1 MPAKR
6 PTRVIV
12 ETVGAGARKSV
23 CFLDLL
29 GWTVVAHERLRSRW
43 PYFPPAVTLLPS
55 VKVRI
60 AFAAESAESE
70 DGVPIRGR
78 ASASGCQA
86 IKAMQ
91 DVAHLIGV
99 DPLDDAVVHI
109 RDLEE

>member
-1 MPAKR
+1 MLAKG

-43 PYFPPAVTLLPS
+43 PYSPPAVTLLPS

-60 AFAAESAESE
+60 AFAVESAESE
-70 DGVPIRGR
+70 TAVLRKEPGHQRP
-78 ASASGCQA
+78 
-86 IKAMQ
+86 
-91 DVAHLIGV
+91 
-99 DPLDDAVVHI
+99 DAKPS
-109 RDLEE
+109 RLCRMWLT

>member
-1 MPAKR
+1 MPAKG

-43 PYFPPAVTLLPS
+43 PYSPPAVTLLPS

-60 AFAAESAESE
+60 AFAAESIESE
-70 DGVPIRGR
+70 SGVPMRGAGISVR
-78 ASASGCQA
+78 MPGHQGYAGCGSP
-86 IKAMQ
+86 
-91 DVAHLIGV
+91 D
-99 DPLDDAVVHI
+99 
-109 RDLEE
+109 RR